1 MDLFESGEK
10 MTECFPEPYD
20 LFGCTRRRIEGKE
33 LAQIIRPIFKQKIIL
48 LPFGTSFG
56 PLQPHHPASK
66 ASNDSVFLSEVLISL
81 FFIFVRSSL
90 VENFQGELSNLC
102 SDRESGKRVTA

>member
-1 MDLFESGEK
+1 
-10 MTECFPEPYD
+10 
-20 LFGCTRRRIEGKE
+20 
-33 LAQIIRPIFKQKIIL
+33 
-48 LPFGTSFG
+48 
-56 PLQPHHPASK
+56 
-66 ASNDSVFLSEVLISL
+66 LSEVLISL